1 MKFKKIG
8 VLVLAGVL
16 AVSGSTHSTVSA
28 MESQEKTVTTNNYY
42 VITPFWN
49 SISSIIPR
57 ISADNN
63 TLYPEVDIEAKSS
76 SATVSGTMY
85 LEKLVSG
92 KWTMVTSW
100 SISSTG
106 SAFLSKTYQGT
117 YGATY
122 RVKIAVTVDG
132 EKAEAFPRNYTL

>member
-57 ISADNN
+57 ISAHHG
-63 TLYPEVDIEAKSS
+63 V
-76 SATVSGTMY
+76 
-85 LEKLVSG
+85 
-92 KWTMVTSW
+92 
-100 SISSTG
+100 
-106 SAFLSKTYQGT
+106 
-117 YGATY
+117 
-122 RVKIAVTVDG
+122 
-132 EKAEAFPRNYTL
+132 